1 MTEQQKELNQ
11 RWWQAICTFNG
22 IITKNTDAELSEDL
36 EKARDTFITL
46 YKEWRDYCGE
56 PVQIAPEIISN
67 TLRRLANKIDDG
79 IIDV

>member
-11 RWWQAICTFNG
+11 RWWQAISTFKSV
-22 IITKNTDAELSEDL
+22 ITENTDAELNEDL
-36 EKARDTFITL
+36 IEARDAFIAL
-46 YKEWRDYCGE
+46 YEDWRGYCGK
-56 PVQIAPEIISN
+56 PVRIAPEIISN

>member
-11 RWWQAICTFNG
+11 RWLQAFYTFKSVIAN
-22 IITKNTDAELSEDL
+22 NTDAELSEDL
-36 EKARDTFITL
+36 EKARDTFIAL
-46 YKEWRDYCGE
+46 YKDWCKSCGE